1 MQQKF
6 FCITIWSKN
15 SFSKFVFCLINFKLD
30 DANPWSRAA
39 FCGLCTRYFK
49 EAKTIMEGRSI
60 SIDDNNRLSQ
70 LISLLE
76 KRLTELQTINEKIHS
91 NLNVDKI
98 EEAIVFSA
106 DLNDQIFINIDT
118 TKRFLERLN
127 QESES
132 STHQTTTWTHVNGTS
147 SAARTNTRLPKLN
160 YHLSVEIVNSGHLF
174 VTSGWRR
181 TSRKRDKA

>member
-1 MQQKF
+1 
-6 FCITIWSKN
+6 
-15 SFSKFVFCLINFKLD
+15 
-30 DANPWSRAA
+30 
-39 FCGLCTRYFK
+39 
-49 EAKTIMEGRSI
+49 MEGRSI

-132 STHQTTTWTHVNGTS
+132 STHQITT
-147 SAARTNTRLPKLN
+147 
-160 YHLSVEIVNSGHLF
+160 
-174 VTSGWRR
+174 
-181 TSRKRDKA
+181 